1 MSYRLRNIGIA
12 VALAVLAALLTI
24 FYVTN
29 YKRSVQS
36 GEELVPVYVAAGEVS
51 VGTSGSEV
59 TDRNLLKP
67 VEVARRSVVPGAISE
82 PSQIQQLVATERIYE
97 GEQVTL
103 NRFKPLGE
111 QGVRAQL
118 KGRLRAVQLPGS
130 EAQLL
135 VGTVQTGDR
144 VDVIGSLEPQ
154 NGQRGATT
162 RVFLRDV
169 LVLQAPDPVGVESK
183 LTARPDEAFSAL
195 LAVTDTQAQKLFH
208 VVTHGEWTFELRPVT
223 DPADSRDALETD
235 ASVLRGGARPA
246 GKGRANGRKAK

>member
-1 MSYRLRNIGIA
+1 MSYRVRNIGIA

-36 GEELVPVYVAAGEVS
+36 GEELVPVYVAAGEIS

-59 TDRNLLKP
+59 GDRNLLKP

-82 PSQIQQLVATERIYE
+82 PSQIEQLVATERVYE

-111 QGVRAQL
+111 QGVTAQL

-130 EAQLL
+130 EHQLL
-135 VGTVQTGDR
+135 LGTLKTGDH
-144 VDVIGSLEPQ
+144 VDFVGSLQLEST
-154 NGQRGATT
+154 NRQRLTKVA
-162 RVFLRDV
+162 LRDI
-169 LVLQAPDPVGVESK
+169 LVLRGPSAGGVDSK
-183 LTARPDEAFSAL
+183 LTARPDEAYSVM
-195 LAVTDTQAQKLFH
+195 LAVSDAQAQKLFH
-208 VVTHGEWTFELRPVT
+208 LVTYGDWTLELRPVT
-223 DPADSRDALETD
+223 DPADSRTQLDTD
-235 ASVLRGGARPA
+235 RTVFGGTKAAANRRG
-246 GKGRANGRKAK
+246 AK